1 MMGKKL
7 VMVKHMYRWV
17 LGIGILLVLVGV
29 GVFVQVTSAHDA
41 RLAQQNLRVAQAV
54 SQLEG
59 CATCHELTNQTS
71 VVSSGLART
80 VSHTLIALPEA
91 KPQVRT
97 ATPVEARLADAGQR
111 ILALS
116 ASDYT
121 PQVGAAADSFLRIY
135 EQNRAASNST
145 ADQLTALD
153 SLEYWLQNL
162 EHQAQ
167 TARWNVHSSEQ
178 TQTTAAWLTA
188 VPVSSGFTAALSPC
202 LAALMVLAG
211 CSVVVR
217 DGAASRQLD
226 EVILG
231 VHRRGP
237 PADAHVDSVL

>member
-1 MMGKKL
+1 MAKQT
-7 VMVKHMYRWV
+7 YRWV

-29 GVFVQVTSAHDA
+29 GVFVQVKSALDT
-41 RLAQQNLRVAQAV
+41 RLAQQNLRVAEAV

-59 CATCHELTNQTS
+59 CASCHEVTNQSS
-71 VVSSGLART
+71 VVLPSLERV

-91 KPQVRT
+91 KPQVRGI
-97 ATPVEARLADAGQR
+97 TPVEARLVDAGQR

-116 ASDYT
+116 ASDHT
-121 PQVGAAADSFLRIY
+121 PQVSATADSFLRIF
-135 EQNRAASNST
+135 EQSRTTSSPA

-153 SLEYWLQNL
+153 VLEYWIQNL

-167 TARWNVHSSEQ
+167 TTRWNVHASEQ
-178 TQTTAAWLTA
+178 TQTAAAWMTA

-202 LAALMVLAG
+202 LAALTVLVGCLAMVQ
-211 CSVVVR
+211 
-217 DGAASRQLD
+217 DDAAYRRLD

-237 PADAHVDSVL
+237 PAGAHLDSVL